1 MARTV
6 QPTRED
12 GVARAASQVL
22 GGPAGVH
29 LGSGRTPRRTA
40 ARAVVVMS
48 AVPLVLA
55 VLLRQHCRST
65 LWASPGQFTHA
76 CYSDLPPL
84 FTSAGLDRGVF
95 PYVQAL
101 DGVYLA
107 QPVGTGGLL
116 GLLAWLAPGGP
127 WAARWVF
134 DLGVLLVAGAFVACV
149 LAVAALS
156 GRRPWDAA
164 LVALS
169 PVVAVSSLISLDLVA
184 VATAVLGVLAFARGR
199 AVVAGVLLGVSG
211 AIRPTGVLVLI
222 ALLLLAARTG
232 RWEQPRRTGVA
243 SLVTWLA
250 LNVPVLAAS
259 PAGWAAY
266 FDAVVSARPGY
277 GSLWLLPQLAGAP
290 LPAGV
295 ARWVSAGLVVA
306 VVAAAGVLVLGART
320 RPRLPAVV
328 LVLLV
333 GVLLV
338 SLSVP
343 PQASL
348 WLVPFAALAVPRWRD
363 HLAWSAVE
371 VAYATGTWLYL
382 YGQSVPERGL
392 PAWAYGMLVV
402 LRLGAMGWLAWRA
415 VTLVHRPALDPVR
428 SPLDAPG
435 LGRDDPAAGALEGAP
450 DAVVVRVV

>member
-1 MARTV
+1 MA
-6 QPTRED
+6 
-12 GVARAASQVL
+12 GAASQVL

-29 LGSGRTPRRTA
+29 LASGRSQRWTA
-40 ARAVVVMS
+40 ARALVAMS
-48 AVPLVLA
+48 AVPLLLA

-65 LWASPGQFTHA
+65 LWASPEQFTHA

-84 FTSAGLDRGVF
+84 FTSAGFDRGVF
-95 PYVQAL
+95 PYLQAL

-127 WAARWVF
+127 EAPRWVF
-134 DLGVLLVAGAFVACV
+134 DLSVLLVAGAFVACV

-169 PVVAVSSLISLDLVA
+169 PVVAVSALISLDLVA
-184 VATAVLGVLAFARGR
+184 VATAVLGVLAFSRSRPVA
-199 AVVAGVLLGVSG
+199 AGVLLGVAA
-211 AIRPTGVLVLI
+211 AIRPTGVLVLL
-222 ALLLLAARTG
+222 ALLLVAARTG
-232 RWEQPRRTGVA
+232 RWEGPRRTAVTA
-243 SLVTWLA
+243 VVTWLA

-266 FDAVVSARPGY
+266 FDAVLSARPGY

-290 LPAGV
+290 LPAGA
-295 ARWVSAGLVVA
+295 ARWLSAGLVVA
-306 VVAAAGVLVLGART
+306 VVVAAGALVLGART

-328 LVLLV
+328 LFLLV

-348 WLVPFAALAVPRWRD
+348 WLVPFAALAAPRWRD
-363 HLAWSAVE
+363 HLVWSAVE
-371 VAYATGTWLYL
+371 VTYATGTWLYL
-382 YGQSVPERGL
+382 YGQSVPDRGL
-392 PAWAYGMLVV
+392 PAWAYGGLLV
-402 LRLGAMGWLAWRA
+402 LRLGALAWVAWRA
-415 VTLVHRPALDPVR
+415 LILVHQPGLDPVR

-435 LGRDDPAAGALEGAP
+435 LGRDDPTAGPLEGAP
-450 DAVVVRVV
+450 DALVVRVV